1 MKNRKVKR
9 KIKKNM
15 VIFSL
20 MFIFSICLLLGAV
33 IINSKKLVLKYEK
46 IVDVSLGEPFYNID
60 NIISI
65 KNGFLLTEKQKID
78 TTKLGQMEVSFE
90 VKDFMKKIRKFK
102 YTINVLDKESPVIS
116 CKKELETIKGNR
128 IDLLKDVVVTDNSN
142 EKIVPSIEGD
152 YSFDK
157 VGEYKLSY
165 IAKDSSMN
173 VAKEDFVLK
182 VKDVV
187 DSNNNITGG
196 DSTFVT
202 SKGFKGVVK
211 GGLTYIDGYLV
222 VNKTY
227 TLPSNY
233 GNGLTSETTSNFDLM
248 KVAAAKE
255 GLNIYISSGFRSY
268 SRQKTIYNNYV
279 NRDGQKN
286 ADTYSARAGHSEHQ
300 SGLAF
305 DVNSINT
312 SFANTKEGKWLNEN
326 CYKYG
331 FILRYPKGKTN
342 ETGYMYEP
350 WHFRY
355 VGVELASKLYNS
367 GNWITM
373 EDYFGIT
380 SQYKI

>member
-102 YTINVLDKESPVIS
+102 YTINVLDKETPVIS

>member
-9 KIKKNM
+9 KINKNM

-46 IVDVSLGEPFYNID
+46 IVDVSLGEQFYNID

-255 GLNIYISSGFRSY
+255 GLNVYISSGFRSY

>member
-9 KIKKNM
+9 KITKNM

-46 IVDVSLGEPFYNID
+46 IVDVSLGEQFYNID

-233 GNGLTSETTSNFDLM
+233 GNGLTSETTSNF
-248 KVAAAKE
+248 V
-255 GLNIYISSGFRSY
+255 
-268 SRQKTIYNNYV
+268 
-279 NRDGQKN
+279 
-286 ADTYSARAGHSEHQ
+286 
-300 SGLAF
+300 
-305 DVNSINT
+305 
-312 SFANTKEGKWLNEN
+312 
-326 CYKYG
+326 
-331 FILRYPKGKTN
+331 
-342 ETGYMYEP
+342 
-350 WHFRY
+350 
-355 VGVELASKLYNS
+355 
-367 GNWITM
+367 
-373 EDYFGIT
+373 
-380 SQYKI
+380 